1 MVEDGLLLHLSK
13 MPAFAVGR
21 NLRLVRRVDALII
34 TQSSKNRFL
43 KRINYKITIC
53 VLR

>member
-21 NLRLVRRVDALII
+21 NLRLVRRNDALII
-34 TQSSKNRFL
+34 TQGGKKF
-43 KRINYKITIC
+43 RILFAYLYTYM
-53 VLR
+53 L

>member
-21 NLRLVRRVDALII
+21 NLRLVRRDDALII

-43 KRINYKITIC
+43 KRINYKISIC